1 MKTAVSLPDDLFI
14 AAEGLAKRFGVSRSE
29 LYQKAIRAFI
39 DDKKNEGV
47 TESLNS
53 VYGMERSDSRLDP
66 VLERLQGASLARE
79 DW

>member
-1 MKTAVSLPDDLFI
+1 MKTAVSLPDELFI
-14 AAEGLAKRFGVSRSE
+14 AAEGLAKRFGISRSE
-29 LYQKAIRAFI
+29 LYQKAIRAFV

-53 VYGMERSDSRLDP
+53 VYGTEGCGGRLDP
-66 VLERLQGASLARE
+66 VLERLQGASIARE